1 MIRESK
7 TIHQFCS
14 NFIHFHSHSLNIRFV
29 ESPAVEGAILS
40 HLSGSCSRKG
50 EVDLVF
56 HWLVPSTSTD
66 YEPCYYDHTY
76 DELDFNWVVPSGS
89 EAAYVL
95 DESMTYDESGVNM
108 S

>member
-1 MIRESK
+1 M
-7 TIHQFCS
+7 
-14 NFIHFHSHSLNIRFV
+14 
-29 ESPAVEGAILS
+29 EGAILS

-66 YEPCYYDHTY
+66 YEPCYYDPTY
-76 DELDFNWVVPSGS
+76 EELDFNWVVPSGS

-95 DESMTYDESGVNM
+95 DESMTYDGSGVNM
-108 S
+108 SYMCMN